1 MEEKNVRDLL
11 YGVNRLKAYNEND
24 EFIGYVTNLDGVTC
38 GIYFKQNEE
47 RTSTLFNFRKSLEKD
62 NGEHVWLSID
72 YYGNKMKVKV
82 TNELY
87 KKKDKKV
94 KKYVNLLSKLKEDG
108 TSFYVYK
115 KDTNERIGTI
125 VYESQGH
132 TNSYKVY
139 RTNRHMFIELMAI
152 ILEGSEELKEK
163 EDGTLEFTGPYDG
176 ETAVFVIRDDEVYNT
191 DNDKKLTKKCS
202 ESLKDKL
209 RRGENKAV
217 FIKKTNEKVGYA
229 AYFPYSEPFF
239 GIFKPKGDK
248 HERFA
253 SFYEGSNHF
262 IEKDGVIEFSAILDS
277 KAEEMVVK
285 DIDYVDINEEIKK
298 KEKLKM
304 EWSNPNEKQDK
315 KFIKFDDGK
324 RRYELL
330 PPRELAQVVDI
341 LMLGA
346 NKYGK
351 DNWKKMDDEDAD
363 RIVGAVYR
371 HFEAWRQGD
380 KLDKESGENHLAHAI
395 TNLLF
400 LLWRDNEERG

>member
-1 MEEKNVRDLL
+1 MQEKNVRDLL
-11 YGVNRLKAYNEND
+11 YGVNRLKAYDEND

-38 GIYFKQNEE
+38 GIYFKQNDKQE
-47 RTSTLFNFRKSLEKD
+47 STLFNFRKSLVRD
-62 NGEHVWLSID
+62 NNTHVWLSID
-72 YYGNKMKVKV
+72 YYGSNMKVKV

-87 KKKDKKV
+87 SSKEDGKV
-94 KKYVNLLSKLKEDG
+94 KK
-108 TSFYVYK
+108 
-115 KDTNERIGTI
+115 
-125 VYESQGH
+125 
-132 TNSYKVY
+132 
-139 RTNRHMFIELMAI
+139 
-152 ILEGSEELKEK
+152 
-163 EDGTLEFTGPYDG
+163 
-176 ETAVFVIRDDEVYNT
+176 
-191 DNDKKLTKKCS
+191 KCG

-229 AYFPYSEPFF
+229 AYFPYTESYF
-239 GIFKPKGDK
+239 GVYRPKGNN

-253 SFYEGSNHF
+253 SFYEGSEHF
-262 IEKDGVIEFSAILDS
+262 IEKDGVIEFTAILDS
-277 KAEEMVVK
+277 KAEELVVK

-351 DNWKKMDDEDAD
+351 DNWKKMDDEGAD

-380 KLDKESGENHLAHAI
+380 KIDKESGENHLAHAI